1 MMKNIE
7 RGFILPQQRSSASR
21 WDVQQQGFSVL
32 MQMSERE
39 EGNRKGATMAVV
51 SVLSFT
57 CKREGRPREIF
68 RERRTAEM
76 QKAL

>member
-1 MMKNIE
+1 
-7 RGFILPQQRSSASR
+7 
-21 WDVQQQGFSVL
+21 
-32 MQMSERE
+32 MSERE
-39 EGNRKGATMAVV
+39 EGNRKGAAMAVV